1 MSKSRYQ
8 FYISQNISKVA
19 DMNLSLINDTIF
31 CILWLTQNNL
41 FKIWDTLIIS
51 GIYVCCSEYLCSSRQ
66 FMPPLMSV
74 CPEEL
79 FTIPQCIHCF
89 VVHIIWLSE
98 YQQKR
103 EAVEM
108 WGYGIWMLSHHC
120 LILCFA
126 TVVFI
131 YLLLINCNFLIKHYA
146 FLRKTKQ

>member
-1 MSKSRYQ
+1 
-8 FYISQNISKVA
+8 
-19 DMNLSLINDTIF
+19 MNLSIINDTIF

-108 WGYGIWMLSHHC
+108 WGYGIWILSHHW

-131 YLLLINCNFLIKHYA
+131 CSLLINSNLQIKYYTWYSCY
-146 FLRKTKQ
+146 FIWCTI

>member
-1 MSKSRYQ
+1 M
-8 FYISQNISKVA
+8 
-19 DMNLSLINDTIF
+19 INPKWF
-31 CILWLTQNNL
+31 

-108 WGYGIWMLSHHC
+108 WGYGIWILSHHC
-120 LILCFA
+120 LILCFS
-126 TVVFI
+126 TVVSI
-131 YLLLINCNFLIKHYA
+131 CSLLTNHNLPINCLPYMKNDYFDLAHNLIMVLSSLEK
-146 FLRKTKQ
+146 